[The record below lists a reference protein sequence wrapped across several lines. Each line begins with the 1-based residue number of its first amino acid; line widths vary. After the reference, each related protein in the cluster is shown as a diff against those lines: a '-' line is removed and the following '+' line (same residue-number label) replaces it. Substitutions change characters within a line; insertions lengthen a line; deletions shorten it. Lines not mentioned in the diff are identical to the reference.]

1 MNVKIL
7 EYLNNIIFKQR
18 WKLSQWW
25 TSLWLLWKNKIRG
38 KKLEVFI
45 FTSAFS
51 DIHHFHISHNAPYL
65 PPPPPPN
72 FSKALFSI
80 SLGKAVIIK
89 IMQNFGGQTRCIM
102 GSVEVV
108 YREREWMWRNN
119 HMWIFIFR
127 SVFLGVYLQF
137 SGVFVF
143 GSLFSEGGGGF
154 TIFATTDLTAYETI
168 LNSLIIFPLHS

>member
-65 PPPPPPN
+65 PPKILHKHC
-72 FSKALFSI
+72 FQFLF
-80 SLGKAVIIK
+80 GMAVTIK
-89 IMQNFGGQTRCIM
+89 IMQNFGGQIRCIM

-119 HMWIFIFR
+119 CMWIFIFR
-127 SVFLGVYLQF
+127 SAFLGVYPHGLCF
-137 SGVFVF
+137 WVLVF
-143 GSLFSEGGGGF
+143 GGGVHRF
-154 TIFATTDLTAYETI
+154 CNNWLDCL
-168 LNSLIIFPLHS
+168 